1 MSAIKKSKAK
11 AREGFHFSHKPLHYR
26 PNCDI
31 SAEFKVLNGEWS
43 HFIWFVVISK
53 QNVLYL
59 FKKKTHKKRGYKC
72 LNGTRRLNTRIQAPQ

>member
-11 AREGFHFSHKPLHYR
+11 ARERFHFSHKPLHHR

-31 SAEFKVLNGEWS
+31 PAEFKVLNGEWS

-59 FKKKTHKKRGYKC
+59 FNKKNTKKEV
-72 LNGTRRLNTRIQAPQ
+72 TSA